1 MSSNPTKFN
10 SVYKDFIQDL
20 ITVFTDET
28 KYLQNYT
35 FNNESQNENQNQN
48 VYLDDF
54 VSNNY
59 EHLDALTK
67 SDVEYFKNSDFNI
80 VNGTKYKDIFN
91 SSKATIENMTMIW
104 KYLHT
109 LFVLAISL
117 NPIDNDKRL
126 QYIKNISNNRNKSK
140 TTTEDKTETKN
151 NPSNGDDNGEFKDLE
166 DFLEKSS
173 LGKFAEELVDDFSN
187 YISEDDI
194 TFIKSKADPMDILKK
209 IGNPLKVLD
218 KLKNDPIQFI
228 KKTIF
233 KSKTDQDRIT
243 NIFDNLKTKLSNKIR
258 TQTKSEKFVDELV
271 YILSRYNLYSKEDV
285 SAWNDT
291 SNTKDFD
298 SDSNSDSDSDIVKDI
313 VEKVFN
319 KLKSNDFNQS
329 KLFGDAKVI
338 IKNLFGEDIDLNEII
353 QNLKGGNL
361 NYETLFAQANKL
373 LKKFGLSGEDGD
385 GVVNLAKL
393 AKDMKNTPGMSQ
405 MLNMLGGRQ
414 GGGYHNL
421 SANERRERMRKKLN
435 EIKKKRQKQPISR
448 KNSEK
453 DLDLKSDSKS
463 DSQSNSDATKK
474 KKSKS
479 KYIKKRRVRKKR

>member
-10 SVYKDFIQDL
+10 SVYKDFIKDL
-20 ITVFTDET
+20 TTVFTDET
-28 KYLQNYT
+28 KHLQNYT
-35 FNNESQNENQNQN
+35 FNSESQN

-91 SSKATIENMTMIW
+91 SSKSTTDNMTMIW

-117 NPIDNDKRL
+117 KPIDNDKRL
-126 QYIKNISNNRNKSK
+126 QYIKNISNNRNRNKSTGK
-140 TTTEDKTETKN
+140 TKN
-151 NPSNGDDNGEFKDLE
+151 HPNDDGDSSGEFKDLE

-218 KLKNDPIQFI
+218 KLKNNPIEFI

-243 NIFDNLKTKLSNKIR
+243 KIFDNLKTKLSNKIK

-285 SAWNDT
+285 NTWNDT
-291 SNTKDFD
+291 SD
-298 SDSNSDSDSDIVKDI
+298 SKDSDIVKDI

-338 IKNLFGEDIDLNEII
+338 IKNLFGEDIDLNDIVK
-353 QNLKGGNL
+353 NLKGGNL

-373 LKKFGLSGEDGD
+373 LKKFGLSGDDGD
-385 GVVNLAKL
+385 GVLNLAKL
-393 AKDMKNTPGMSQ
+393 AKEMKNTPGMSQ
-405 MLNMLGGRQ
+405 MLNMIGGSQ
-414 GGGYHNL
+414 GGYRNL
-421 SANERRERMRKKLN
+421 SPNERRERMRKKLN

-448 KNSEK
+448 KKNE
-453 DLDLKSDSKS
+453 DDSKS
-463 DSQSNSDATKK
+463 TTKK

>member
-20 ITVFTDET
+20 TNVFIDET
-28 KYLQNYT
+28 KHLQSYI
-35 FNNESQNENQNQN
+35 FDSENDN

-54 VSNNY
+54 INNNY

-67 SDVEYFKNSDFNI
+67 SDVDYFKNSEYDI
-80 VNGTKYKDIFN
+80 VNGTKYKVIFN
-91 SSKATIENMTMIW
+91 SSKATTENMTMIW

-117 NPIDNDKRL
+117 KPIDNHKRL

-140 TTTEDKTETKN
+140 MTNIDTKSNTDNKTNEGD
-151 NPSNGDDNGEFKDLE
+151 SNISEFKDLE

-173 LGKFAEELVDDFSN
+173 LGKFAEELVDDFSS

-218 KLKNDPIQFI
+218 KLKSNPIEFI

-233 KSKTDQDRIT
+233 TSKTDQDRIT
-243 NIFDNLKTKLSNKIR
+243 KIFDNLKTKLSDKIR
-258 TQTKSEKFVDELV
+258 KQTKSDNFVDELV
-271 YILSRYNLYSKEDV
+271 YILSRYNLYSNDEV
-285 SAWNDT
+285 NTWNVNNKN
-291 SNTKDFD
+291 SG
-298 SDSNSDSDSDIVKDI
+298 NSDTNVKDDSKDSDIVKDI
-313 VEKVFN
+313 IENVFN

-329 KLFGDAKVI
+329 KLLGDAKVI
-338 IKNLFGEDIDLNEII
+338 IKNLFGEDIDLNDIV

-361 NYETLFAQANKL
+361 NYETLFSQANKL
-373 LKKFGLSGEDGD
+373 LKKFGLSGDDGD
-385 GVVNLAKL
+385 GVLNLAKL

-405 MLNMLGGRQ
+405 MLNMLGGNK
-414 GGGYHNL
+414 GGYRNL
-421 SANERRERMRKKLN
+421 SANDRRERMRRKLN

-448 KNSEK
+448 KKKEDDS
-453 DLDLKSDSKS
+453 KSDSKS
-463 DSQSNSDATKK
+463 NVTKK
-474 KKSKS
+474 KKSKN

>member
-20 ITVFTDET
+20 TTVFTDET
-28 KYLQNYT
+28 KHLQNYT
-35 FNNESQNENQNQN
+35 FNSESQNENQNENQN

-67 SDVEYFKNSDFNI
+67 SDIEYFKNSDFNI

-91 SSKATIENMTMIW
+91 SSKATTENMTMIW

-117 NPIDNDKRL
+117 KPIDNDKRL
-126 QYIKNISNNRNKSK
+126 QYIKNISNSRNKSK
-140 TTTEDKTETKN
+140 TTAETKTDN
-151 NPSNGDDNGEFKDLE
+151 SQSNGEFKDLE

-243 NIFDNLKTKLSNKIR
+243 NIFDNLKTKLSDKIR
-258 TQTKSEKFVDELV
+258 TQTKSENFVDELV

-291 SNTKDFD
+291 ND
-298 SDSNSDSDSDIVKDI
+298 SKDSDSDIVKDI

-338 IKNLFGEDIDLNEII
+338 IKNLFGEDIDLNEIV

-393 AKDMKNTPGMSQ
+393 AKEMKNTPGMSQ

-421 SANERRERMRKKLN
+421 SANERRERMRRKLN

-453 DLDLKSDSKS
+453 DLDSKSDSKS
-463 DSQSNSDATKK
+463 NVTKK

>member
-10 SVYKDFIQDL
+10 SIYKDFIQDL
-20 ITVFTDET
+20 TTVFIDET
-28 KYLQNYT
+28 KHLQSYI
-35 FNNESQNENQNQN
+35 FDSENDN

-67 SDVEYFKNSDFNI
+67 SDIEYFKNNEYDI
-80 VNGTKYKDIFN
+80 VNGTKYKEIFN
-91 SSKATIENMTMIW
+91 SSNATSENMTMIW

-117 NPIDNDKRL
+117 KPIDNEKRL
-126 QYIKNISNNRNKSK
+126 QYIKNISNNRSKSK
-140 TTTEDKTETKN
+140 TTTETNISQNDD
-151 NPSNGDDNGEFKDLE
+151 NGDNSSGEFKDLE

-218 KLKNDPIQFI
+218 KLKNNPIEFI

-233 KSKTDQDRIT
+233 TSKTDQDRIT
-243 NIFDNLKTKLSNKIR
+243 KIFDNLKTKLSNKIK

-271 YILSRYNLYSKEDV
+271 YILSRYNLYSKDEV
-285 SAWNDT
+285 NTWNE
-291 SNTKDFD
+291 NNK
-298 SDSNSDSDSDIVKDI
+298 NSDNKNSDTTRAKDDSKDLDRDIVKDI
-313 VEKVFN
+313 VENVFN
-319 KLKSNDFNQS
+319 KLKSNDFDQS

-338 IKNLFGEDIDLNEII
+338 IKNLFGEDIDLNDIVK
-353 QNLKGGNL
+353 NLKGGNL
-361 NYETLFAQANKL
+361 NYETLFSQANKL
-373 LKKFGLSGEDGD
+373 LKKFGLSGDDGD
-385 GVVNLAKL
+385 GVLNLAKM
-393 AKDMKNTPGMSQ
+393 AKEMKNTPGMSQ
-405 MLNMLGGRQ
+405 MLNMLGGSQ
-414 GGGYHNL
+414 GGYRNL
-421 SANERRERMRKKLN
+421 SPNERRERMRRKLN

-448 KNSEK
+448 KNSEDDSK
-453 DLDLKSDSKS
+453 LDSKS
-463 DSQSNSDATKK
+463 NVTKK

>member
-20 ITVFTDET
+20 TTVFIDET
-28 KYLQNYT
+28 KHLQNYT
-35 FNNESQNENQNQN
+35 FNSESQN

-67 SDVEYFKNSDFNI
+67 SDIEYFKNSEYDI
-80 VNGTKYKDIFN
+80 VNGTKYKEIFN
-91 SSKATIENMTMIW
+91 SSNATSENMTMIW

-117 NPIDNDKRL
+117 KPIDNDKRL

-140 TTTEDKTETKN
+140 TTTETKN
-151 NPSNGDDNGEFKDLE
+151 IPSNGGDDNSDNNSSGEFKDLE

-194 TFIKSKADPMDILKK
+194 AFIKSKADPMDILKK

-218 KLKNDPIQFI
+218 KLKNNPIEFI

-233 KSKTDQDRIT
+233 TSKTDQDRIT
-243 NIFDNLKTKLSNKIR
+243 KIFDNLKTKLSDKIK

-271 YILSRYNLYSKEDV
+271 YILSRYNLYSKDDV
-285 SAWNDT
+285 NTWNET
-291 SNTKDFD
+291 
-298 SDSNSDSDSDIVKDI
+298 SDSKDSDIVKDI
-313 VEKVFN
+313 VENVFN

-338 IKNLFGEDIDLNEII
+338 IKNLFGEDIDLNDIVK
-353 QNLKGGNL
+353 NLKGGNL
-361 NYETLFAQANKL
+361 NYETLFSQANKL
-373 LKKFGLSGEDGD
+373 LKKFGLSGDDGD
-385 GVVNLAKL
+385 GVLNLAKL

-405 MLNMLGGRQ
+405 MLNMLGGNQ
-414 GGGYHNL
+414 GGYRNL
-421 SANERRERMRKKLN
+421 SANERRERMRRKLN
-435 EIKKKRQKQPISR
+435 EIKKKRQKKPISR
-448 KNSEK
+448 KKNEDDS
-453 DLDLKSDSKS
+453 KSDSKS
-463 DSQSNSDATKK
+463 NVTKK

>member
-28 KYLQNYT
+28 KHLQNYT
-35 FNNESQNENQNQN
+35 FDNESQNENTN

-67 SDVEYFKNSDFNI
+67 SDVEYFKNSEFNI

-91 SSKATIENMTMIW
+91 SSKATTDNMSMIW

-117 NPIDNDKRL
+117 KPIDNDKRL
-126 QYIKNISNNRNKSK
+126 QYIKNISNSRNKSK
-140 TTTEDKTETKN
+140 TTTEAKTETKN
-151 NPSNGDDNGEFKDLE
+151 NPSDGEFKDLE

-194 TFIKSKADPMDILKK
+194 AFIKSKADPMDILKK

-243 NIFDNLKTKLSNKIR
+243 NIFDNLKTKLSDKIR

-285 SAWNDT
+285 NTWNNT
-291 SNTKDFD
+291 SDSKD
-298 SDSNSDSDSDIVKDI
+298 SDSDSDSDIVKDI

-393 AKDMKNTPGMSQ
+393 AKEMKNTPGMSQ

-414 GGGYHNL
+414 SGGYHNL
-421 SANERRERMRKKLN
+421 SANERRERMRRKLN

-453 DLDLKSDSKS
+453 DLDSKSDSKS
-463 DSQSNSDATKK
+463 NVTKK

>member
-10 SVYKDFIQDL
+10 SVYKDFIKDL
-20 ITVFTDET
+20 TTVFTDET
-28 KYLQNYT
+28 KHLQNYT
-35 FNNESQNENQNQN
+35 FNSESQN

-59 EHLDALTK
+59 KHLDALTK
-67 SDVEYFKNSDFNI
+67 SDVKYFKNSEFNI

-91 SSKATIENMTMIW
+91 SSKATTDNMTMIW

-117 NPIDNDKRL
+117 KPIDNDKRL
-126 QYIKNISNNRNKSK
+126 QYIKNISNNRNKS
-140 TTTEDKTETKN
+140 TTETKN
-151 NPSNGDDNGEFKDLE
+151 IPSNSGGDDNDDSNSSGEFKDLE

-194 TFIKSKADPMDILKK
+194 SFIKSKADPMDILKK

-218 KLKNDPIQFI
+218 KLKNNPIEFI

-233 KSKTDQDRIT
+233 KNKTDQDRIT
-243 NIFDNLKTKLSNKIR
+243 KIFDNLKTKLSDKIK

-271 YILSRYNLYSKEDV
+271 YILSRYNLYSKDDV
-285 SAWNDT
+285 NTWNENNKNIDNNISDTTSA
-291 SNTKDFD
+291 KDD
-298 SDSNSDSDSDIVKDI
+298 SKDLEHDIVKDI
-313 VEKVFN
+313 VENVFN

-338 IKNLFGEDIDLNEII
+338 IKNLFGEDIDLNDIVK
-353 QNLKGGNL
+353 NLKGGNL
-361 NYETLFAQANKL
+361 NYETLFSQANKL
-373 LKKFGLSGEDGD
+373 LKKFGLSGDDGD
-385 GVVNLAKL
+385 GVLNLAKL

-421 SANERRERMRKKLN
+421 SANERRERMRRKLN

-448 KNSEK
+448 KKNE
-453 DLDLKSDSKS
+453 DDSKS
-463 DSQSNSDATKK
+463 DVTKK

>member
-28 KYLQNYT
+28 KHLQNYT
-35 FNNESQNENQNQN
+35 FDNESQNENTN

-67 SDVEYFKNSDFNI
+67 SDVEYFKNSEFNI

-91 SSKATIENMTMIW
+91 SSKATTDNMSMIW

-117 NPIDNDKRL
+117 KPIDNDKRL
-126 QYIKNISNNRNKSK
+126 QYIKNISNSKNKSK
-140 TTTEDKTETKN
+140 TTTEAKTETKN
-151 NPSNGDDNGEFKDLE
+151 NPSDGEFKDLE

-194 TFIKSKADPMDILKK
+194 AFIKSKADPMDILKK

-243 NIFDNLKTKLSNKIR
+243 NIFDNIKSKLSNKIR
-258 TQTKSEKFVDELV
+258 TQTKSKNFVDELV

-285 SAWNDT
+285 NTWNNT
-291 SNTKDFD
+291 SDSKD
-298 SDSNSDSDSDIVKDI
+298 SDSDSDSDIVKDI

-393 AKDMKNTPGMSQ
+393 AKEMKNTPGMSQ

-421 SANERRERMRKKLN
+421 SANERRERMRRKLN

-448 KNSEK
+448 KKNE
-453 DLDLKSDSKS
+453 DDSKS
-463 DSQSNSDATKK
+463 DVTKK